1 MAANSNDPG
10 SEDQDPATAS
20 AMAELRTLMRKSKDL
35 ARSVKS
41 SWASKFTMPPAVD
54 LMPPPREV
62 SDTMAQMYFTHF
74 ESTHRILHAPTFWTL
89 YESFWVSSVGA
100 TIETRLIVLL
110 VVTLGASLHE
120 SLKAD
125 ATLLNLCHQ
134 CISAAQIWLSGPHEK
149 ARLTI
154 TGMQIHC
161 LAFLA
166 RQVYA
171 AGTDYVWASM
181 GNIISNAM
189 QINLHR
195 DPRRLPKMSVLE
207 AEIRRRLW
215 ATIVELE
222 LQTALDM
229 ALPARIS
236 PKDFDV
242 EAPANFDDDQLEE
255 QTTIIEACSSNAMT
269 DSTLQILLLKTVP
282 VRFRILDLL
291 NGLQKTWDYAQV
303 LHLHRELIVVFT
315 PYNVV
320 APAAGERIPTTFH
333 RNLVEF
339 LVRRFL
345 LPLHCPFV
353 SASRSTPTFQ
363 YSRKASL
370 EAAMAILSFEPDEE
384 FTRLVTLG
392 GNFLRESLR
401 SAVIAISVELMMET
415 DDRYRNGT
423 ILRTL
428 TLSRPQ
434 EDLLRS
440 VIGLAAEQIR
450 RHETNVSLYM
460 VLNMVLARNEAVA
473 EGRLINLAIT
483 RSAIESLQFCYGL
496 LQEASSRVHSP
507 ASLTGD
513 LLHSDD
519 RGGQFGIMEFDWE
532 LGWDMD
538 DISGFGI

>member
-10 SEDQDPATAS
+10 SEDQDPDTALAMTELS
-20 AMAELRTLMRKSKDL
+20 ALMRKSKDL

-41 SWASKFTMPPAVD
+41 SWASKFTMPPAID
-54 LMPPPREV
+54 LMPPSREV

-89 YESFWVSSVGA
+89 YESFWMSSVGA
-100 TIETRLIVLL
+100 PIEVRLVVLL

-120 SLKAD
+120 SLEAD
-125 ATLLNLCHQ
+125 DMLLNLCHQ
-134 CISAAQIWLSGPHEK
+134 CISATQRWLSGPHEK

-154 TGMQIHC
+154 PGIQIHC
-161 LAFLA
+161 LTFLA

-181 GNIISNAM
+181 GNIISSAM

-195 DPRRLPKMSVLE
+195 DPRRLPKVSILE

-215 ATIVELE
+215 VTIVELE

-229 ALPARIS
+229 ALPARICT
-236 PKDFDV
+236 KDFDV
-242 EAPANFDDDQLEE
+242 EAPANLDDDQLEE
-255 QTTIIEACSSNAMT
+255 QTTTIEACSNNAMT
-269 DSTLQILLLKTVP
+269 DGTLQRLLFKTVP
-282 VRFRILDLL
+282 VRLRILDLL
-291 NGLQKTWDYAQV
+291 NGLHKTWDYAQV
-303 LHLHRELIVVFT
+303 LQLHRELIAAFT
-315 PYNVV
+315 LYKVV
-320 APAAGERIPTTFH
+320 APDTRERVPTTFH
-333 RNLVEF
+333 RNLIEF

-353 SASRSTPTFQ
+353 SASRSNPTFQ

-370 EAAMAILSFEPDEE
+370 EAAMAMLSFEPDDE

-415 DDRYRNGT
+415 DERYRNGT
-423 ILRTL
+423 IHRTL
-428 TLSRPQ
+428 SLSRPQ

-473 EGRLINLAIT
+473 EGRAIDLAIT
-483 RSAIESLQFCYGL
+483 RSANESLQFCYGL
-496 LQEASSRVHSP
+496 LQEVSSRVHSP
-507 ASLTGD
+507 ASSTRD
-513 LLHSDD
+513 LLQPDS
-519 RGGQFGIMEFDWE
+519 GGQFGIMEFDWE

-538 DISGFGI
+538 DIQGFDV